1 MRVNPDQ
8 YYKVYHVYGG
18 TVQPALRVLTLAV
31 LLAAS
36 ARAQTVETVV
46 VSAAPPD
53 PVGTKAFS
61 SVRLGTDDLAI
72 SPQLDEALA
81 QVPGLSLFR
90 RNSSLSANPTTQGVS
105 LRSIAPS
112 AAGRALVTL
121 DGVPQNDPFGGWVIW
136 SSLPPEDIAEAT
148 VVRGAGA
155 GPYGAGALT
164 GTIALEE
171 NPGQWRASVSGGDAG
186 QRRIAASGGTD
197 LGGLALYASA
207 SRAASDGWIPV
218 GASQRGAADNDLTF
232 DGGSAAL
239 RLQAEPVAGTLISAR
254 VTGYR
259 ENRHSGVVGTGSET
273 SGMIASLTAAHPVR
287 EDLGW
292 RLQAW
297 LHTSDFAQTSA
308 SISPDRA
315 IATPSNNQTAT
326 PATGWG
332 ANAALRGEGVV
343 DWEVGADVRTAR
355 GAAHELASYQAG
367 KFTLGRVSG
376 GDSVVGGIYAE
387 GAYRDGPWLATAGLR
402 ADAWSSSNGHTV
414 QTTLATGAAS
424 AQTWSSRSGVL
435 PTARA
440 GLRYGDDALFLRT
453 AAYKG
458 FRAPSLNE
466 LYRPFR
472 LGNNVTMANPALK
485 PETLSG
491 VEIGAGGTFD
501 AFSWDLTA
509 FYNRLHAAVTNVTVG
524 AGPGNFPGAGFVP
537 AGGLLIQRQNV
548 GNINAP
554 GIEGSVTYTDGAW
567 RLSAAFDLLDS
578 RVHGGSTAPQLT
590 GKRPAQ
596 APRTTLTAAAAL
608 KLTPA
613 LTASANLRYESN
625 RWSDDANTLR
635 LGSSAVAGARV
646 EYAFAGGFA
655 AYVAA
660 DNLFDARVA
669 TASSAD
675 GILSLDAPRIVTV
688 GLVFAR

>member
-8 YYKVYHVYGG
+8 YYKVYRVNGG
-18 TVQPALRVLTLAV
+18 TYQLLFALAAA
-31 LLAAS
+31 LLACP

-53 PVGTKAFS
+53 PVGTGAFS
-61 SVRLGTDDLAI
+61 SVRLGTEELAAA
-72 SPQLDEALA
+72 PQLDVALA
-81 QVPGLSLFR
+81 QVPGLSLYR

-136 SSLPPEDIAEAT
+136 SSLPPEDIAAAV

-164 GTIALEE
+164 GVVALKE
-171 NPGQWRASVSGGDAG
+171 NPGEWRASLSGGELG
-186 QRRIAASGGTD
+186 QRRVAAAGGTD
-197 LGGLALYASA
+197 LGGVSLYASA
-207 SRAASDGWIPV
+207 ARSASDGWIPV
-218 GASQRGAADNDLTF
+218 GATQRGAADDKLTF
-232 DGGSAAL
+232 DGASAAV
-239 RLQAEPVAGTLISAR
+239 RVQAEPVAGTLVSAR
-254 VTGYR
+254 LTGYR
-259 ENRHSGVVGTGSET
+259 ETRHSGIAGTGSQT
-273 SGMIASLTAAHPVR
+273 SGVIASLTAAHPVHG
-287 EDLGW
+287 DLGW

-308 SISPDRA
+308 SIASGRNT
-315 IATPSNNQTAT
+315 ATPSNSQYAT

-332 ANAALRGEGVV
+332 ANAALRGEGIV

-355 GAAHELASYQAG
+355 GNAHELASYQNGA
-367 KFTLGRVSG
+367 FTIGRVSG
-376 GDSVVGGIYAE
+376 GGTVVGGIYAE
-387 GAYRDGPWLATAGLR
+387 TAYRDGSWLVTAGLR
-402 ADAWSSSNGHTV
+402 ADAWSSSHGRTT
-414 QTTLATGAAS
+414 QTTFATGAANT
-424 AQTWSSRSGVL
+424 QTWPSRSGVL

-440 GLRYGDDALFLRT
+440 GVRYGDDALYVRT

-472 LGNNVTMANPALK
+472 LGNNVTEANPALA

-491 VEIGAGGTFD
+491 VEIGAGGTSGDF
-501 AFSWDLTA
+501 AWDITA

-524 AGPGNFPGAGFVP
+524 SGPGTFPGAGFVP
-537 AGGLLIQRQNV
+537 AGGLLIQRRNV

-554 GIEGSVTYTDGAW
+554 GVEGNITYTDGPV

-578 RVHGGSTAPQLT
+578 RVHGGSAAPQLT

-596 APRTTLTAAAAL
+596 APRATMMAAAAV

-613 LTASANLRYESN
+613 LTAFANVRYESN
-625 RWSDDANTLR
+625 RFSDDANTLR
-635 LGSSAVAGARV
+635 LGSSAVAGARL
-646 EYAFAGGFA
+646 EYAFGSGLA

-660 DNLFDARVA
+660 DNVFNARVA
-669 TASSAD
+669 TTSTAD
-675 GILSLDAPRIVTV
+675 GILTLDAPRIVTV
-688 GLVFAR
+688 GVSFAR